1 MLDYASTGIL
11 DFPAPD
17 QPAHKGEARPGQ
29 HKGPARLLPNELKAL
44 YRNVGRRAVIKDGT
58 VLVHRGDTFSDLYAV
73 CAGSFKAYTNDERGR
88 ERRLAFCMHGDVIGF
103 DAIETGRH
111 RVSFAAME
119 DSEVIIIPFETLDK
133 LLARNPGLFGA
144 IMRRMVDKLT
154 PR

>member
-11 DFPAPD
+11 DFPASDRAALKDDTRPS
-17 QPAHKGEARPGQ
+17 QP
-29 HKGPARLLPNELKAL
+29 KGPARLLPHELRVL
-44 YRNVGRRAVIKDGT
+44 SRNVGRRAVIKDGS

-88 ERRLAFCMHGDVIGF
+88 EQRLAFCMHGDVIGF

-111 RVSFAAME
+111 RVSFVAME

-133 LLARNPGLFGA
+133 LLGRNPGLLGA
-144 IMRRMVDKLT
+144 IMQRMLDKLT
-154 PR
+154 PH